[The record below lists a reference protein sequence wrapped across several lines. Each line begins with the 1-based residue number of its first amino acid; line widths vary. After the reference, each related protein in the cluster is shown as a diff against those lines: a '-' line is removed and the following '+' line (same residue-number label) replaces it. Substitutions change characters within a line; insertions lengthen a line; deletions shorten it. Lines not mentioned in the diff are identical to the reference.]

1 MAQAKQGDKV
11 TLHYTG
17 KLGDGTI
24 FDSSEGRDPLPV
36 TLGSGQVIVG
46 FEEAVIGMSVG
57 ESKTVTIPHDK
68 AYGSYDE
75 AKVIDFPTNRIPSDI
90 EPEVGMKLQLQNQE
104 GQPFTV
110 FVTEI
115 TEEHIKLDANSPLAG
130 QDLVFDIELMT
141 INA

>member
-1 MAQAKQGDKV
+1 MAQAKPGDKV
-11 TLHYTG
+11 TIHYTG
-17 KLGDGTI
+17 KLSDGRI

-57 ESKTVTIPHDK
+57 ETKTVNIPHDK

-75 AKVIDFPTNRIPSDI
+75 AKVIDFPADRIPSDI

-104 GQPFTV
+104 GHPFTV
-110 FVTEI
+110 LVTEI